1 MLATYVKRR
10 RLLGAAA
17 IAAGLPALARA
28 AAARQLRIVTAELP
42 PLAMEKGAR
51 PGALAELVNEL
62 CRRMQLA
69 AAIEFVPWKRAIF
82 LTDGQPATAIF
93 PLSRLPEREARFR
106 WLAPLFEENY
116 VFLAPRGRAFDVRRP
131 NAMKDKRITL
141 IRASSLI
148 PVVQG
153 LGFHHI
159 VEARSIDEVHRLLVR
174 GMADA
179 AFGEVSIV
187 RNSLQRRRKRV
198 RHRRASAQDGGL
210 AGRLAR
216 LHRSRGR
223 AVPEDDE
230 GDGLRRHQPQDPEKL
245 RPGLSPSAVWPNW
258 PRAVELLRPAPG
270 RLRCAQPLPGCAR
283 GRRNAA
289 CGRHRPR

>member
-1 MLATYVKRR
+1 MLANYVKRR
-10 RLLGAAA
+10 LLLGAAA
-17 IAAGLPALARA
+17 ISASLPALARA

-82 LTDGQPATAIF
+82 LTAGQPATAIF
-93 PLSRLPEREARFR
+93 PLSRLPEREAQFR

-187 RNSLQRRRKRV
+187 RNSLQGRGAESAFDIGTPVRKTV
-198 RHRRASAQDGGL
+198 AWLAGPLDFTEAEAALFQKTMKAMVDDGTSRKILKSYGL
-210 AGRLAR
+210 A
-216 LHRSRGR
+216 
-223 AVPEDDE
+223 
-230 GDGLRRHQPQDPEKL
+230 
-245 RPGLSPSAVWPNW
+245 
-258 PRAVELLRPAPG
+258 
-270 RLRCAQPLPGCAR
+270 
-283 GRRNAA
+283 
-289 CGRHRPR
+289 